1 MPPVSIPPMER
12 PKEASIHVA
21 QYLEDFGEIIRGFL
35 EVRENSWRICGSAR
49 REERERLGYEYGA
62 STKTLSQCTHICT
75 AVSSLLSTA
84 CSTIYWIN
92 VDSSRVH
99 CNTAVL
105 SRRWIIALQSTTAAF
120 SSLARFTVLRKVVI
134 GLLQSIQ
141 VHWCSAMQCYS
152 SVHWYSALDKSCSLV
167 QCTVLSRVVISQVH
181 FLSCWLVAAKEV
193 WSECQG
199 CNPMGSSVHAYCTVH
214 QVVREKTG
222 ENEARHILQ
231 SSLLFIHS
239 YNCLTIQMQTE
250 CKLNWIMH
258 SV

>member
-35 EVRENSWRICGSAR
+35 EVRENSWRICGSGR
-49 REERERLGYEYGA
+49 RKERERLGYEYGA
-62 STKTLSQCTHICT
+62 STKTLSRCTHICT

-141 VHWCSAMQCYS
+141 VHWCSAILWHS
-152 SVHWYSALDKSCSLV
+152 SVNWYNALDKTCTLALCSVLRCAGLSSVKSTFSAADWWPPKKCGQSVRDATQWGHQCMHTAQCIRLWGKSLV
-167 QCTVLSRVVISQVH
+167 RMKLGIFCNQV
-181 FLSCWLVAAKEV
+181 
-193 WSECQG
+193 
-199 CNPMGSSVHAYCTVH
+199 
-214 QVVREKTG
+214 
-222 ENEARHILQ
+222 
-231 SSLLFIHS
+231 
-239 YNCLTIQMQTE
+239 
-250 CKLNWIMH
+250 
-258 SV
+258 